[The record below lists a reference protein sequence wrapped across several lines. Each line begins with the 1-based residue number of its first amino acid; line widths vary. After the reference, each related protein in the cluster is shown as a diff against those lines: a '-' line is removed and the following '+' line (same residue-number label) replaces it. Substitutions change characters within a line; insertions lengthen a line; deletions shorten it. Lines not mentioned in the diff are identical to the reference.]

1 MVMSAQMLCT
11 RKEEEIVYKL
21 ISSNSQGIHTLLEAE
36 KEASSIVAQARE
48 YRVRRLRDART
59 EAAKDISELQARK
72 TSELSAIQ
80 QKSVNQTEL
89 TESIQRDTDERL
101 VGIRSQ
107 FEQQK
112 QQAVAKL
119 VEAVSSSASHTW

>member
-1 MVMSAQMLCT
+1 MSA
-11 RKEEEIVYKL
+11 
-21 ISSNSQGIHTLLEAE
+21 SNSQGIHTLLEAE

>member
-1 MVMSAQMLCT
+1 MSAQMLCT
-11 RKEEEIVYKL
+11 RKEEEI
-21 ISSNSQGIHTLLEAE
+21 SASNSQGIHTLLEAE

-48 YRVRRLRDART
+48 CNIDRVRRLRDART

-119 VEAVSSSASHTW
+119 VEAVSSASHT

>member
-1 MVMSAQMLCT
+1 MSA
-11 RKEEEIVYKL
+11 
-21 ISSNSQGIHTLLEAE
+21 SNSQGIHTLLEAE

-48 YRVRRLRDART
+48 CKYLTALCQCAPPTRHNIDRVRRLRDART

>member
-1 MVMSAQMLCT
+1 MSA
-11 RKEEEIVYKL
+11 
-21 ISSNSQGIHTLLEAE
+21 SNSQGIHTLLEAE

-48 YRVRRLRDART
+48 SWLINASTLCMSLDRVRRLRDART

-72 TSELSAIQ
+72 TSELLAIQ

-89 TESIQRDTDERL
+89 TESIQRDTDEKL

-107 FEQQK
+107 FEQNK

-119 VEAVSSSASHTW
+119 VEAVSSASNAWQ

>member
-1 MVMSAQMLCT
+1 MSA
-11 RKEEEIVYKL
+11 
-21 ISSNSQGIHTLLEAE
+21 SNSQGIHTLLEAE

-48 YRVRRLRDART
+48 CKYLTASFYALKSIDRVRRLRDART

-119 VEAVSSSASHTW
+119 VEAVSSASHTW